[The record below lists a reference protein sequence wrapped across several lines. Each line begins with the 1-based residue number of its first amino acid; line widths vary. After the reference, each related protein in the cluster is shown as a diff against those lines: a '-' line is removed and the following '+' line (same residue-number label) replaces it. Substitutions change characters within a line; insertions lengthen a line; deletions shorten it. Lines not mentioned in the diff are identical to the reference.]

1 MILPDKHTPPERSLL
16 AVGGLL
22 LGHLS
27 RPLTLSRLWERVRDD
42 PIVRSYD
49 AFTLTVAFLYT
60 VGALDVRA
68 GRLTKTPA

>member
-1 MILPDKHTPPERSLL
+1 MILPDKHTPPQRSLL

-27 RPLTLSRLWERVRDD
+27 RPLTLNRLWERVRED

-49 AFTLTVAFLYT
+49 AFTLAVAFLYAL
-60 VGALDVRA
+60 GAVDERD
-68 GRLTKTPA
+68 GRLAKTQP